1 MAIPSISEA
10 WSSLIKHSA
19 LVLALKVAGALGGY
33 AFTFIAIKYFGLAA
47 YGEFELA
54 FTMVFIMAVLAKWG
68 YDGVLLRELPAHG
81 EFSLDNQRLQ
91 TAVLRAAAVMAL
103 AFSGLIFLLRFHL
116 ASLFDMPGLAEGLK
130 PAALL
135 LLPWTLM
142 LIHAEVHRARGN
154 MVHYGLRQ
162 SSMVLGLAAIT
173 IWFWPREDISPMW
186 YILIAVLPLL
196 SLSGMRLLML
206 GQSSWSSWKAHRKT
220 ATAMFLS
227 GILFMVMSW
236 SDTLLVG
243 YYMDAADVGLYRV
256 AFKVATLITFTQ
268 FAVNAKLAPDI
279 AALWAQNKPKEL
291 QSSIH
296 RVAWLNATIAIPA
309 TLMLWIFG
317 PWMLGLFGEAFIPL
331 YPVMMLLCIGQLVN
345 ALCGPVMYLLNMTG
359 HEAIAQRTMLVAML
373 VNLMAN
379 VILIPLMGL
388 MGAAI
393 ATSLS
398 MVLWNVWA
406 LVAVRRHTGI
416 RTLFFWR

>member
-1 MAIPSISEA
+1 MAIPSLSQA
-10 WSSLIKHSA
+10 WSTLIKHSA

-33 AFTFIAIKYFGLAA
+33 AFTFIAIKHFGLDA

-54 FTMVFIMAVLAKWG
+54 FTMVFILAVLAKWG

-81 EFSLDNQRLQ
+81 KLSSDNQRLQ

-103 AFSGLIFLLRFHL
+103 AFSGLLFLLRFHV
-116 ASLFDMPGLAEGLK
+116 ASLFDMPGLAGGLK

-142 LIHAEVHRARGN
+142 LIQAEVHRAKGN

-162 SSMVLGLAAIT
+162 SSMVLGLAAIA
-173 IWFWPREDISPMW
+173 IWLWPREGISPMW

-196 SLSGMRLLML
+196 SLSGMRLLL
-206 GQSSWSSWKAHRKT
+206 LWQSSWLAWKAHRKT

-243 YYMDAADVGLYRV
+243 YWMDAADVGLYRV

-279 AALWAQNKPKEL
+279 AALWSMDKRKEL

-296 RVAWLNATIAIPA
+296 RVAWLNAAIALPV
-309 TLMLWIFG
+309 TLMLGLLG
-317 PWMLGLFGEAFIPL
+317 PWLLGLFGDAFIPL
-331 YPVMMLLCIGQLVN
+331 YPVMMMLCVGQLVN

-416 RTLFFWR
+416 RTLFF